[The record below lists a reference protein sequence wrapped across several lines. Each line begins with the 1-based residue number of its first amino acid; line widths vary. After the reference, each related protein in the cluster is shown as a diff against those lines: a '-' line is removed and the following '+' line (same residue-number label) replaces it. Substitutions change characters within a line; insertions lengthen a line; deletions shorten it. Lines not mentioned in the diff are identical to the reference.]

1 MVEVESHGAGPRRGR
16 VEGKVAIVTGAGS
29 TPGPGMATGRG
40 TAIVLADEG
49 ASVLV
54 CDIVGERAEQTC
66 AIIRERGG
74 VADSFVG
81 DTSTAAGCDAMVEA
95 AVGAFGTV
103 DILVNNIGV
112 SVAGNVVDTS
122 EQDWDRV
129 HRLSLK
135 AMFLAAKSAIP
146 VMAAKGSGAVVNIGS
161 IAATRG
167 GNYVAYAAAKGGVE
181 GLTVDMAYSHGR
193 QGIRV
198 NAVAPGHITTPL
210 LFSVVGVNAESDYRQ
225 RLAAASG
232 MLGTNGD
239 GWDVGRAAT
248 FLASD
253 EARWITGVVLPV
265 DAGATAVTPLMMAPH
280 LRAEIP
286 PEP

>member
-1 MVEVESHGAGPRRGR
+1 MNTDSTGPGPSRRGR
-16 VEGKVAIVTGAGS
+16 VAGKVAIVTGAGS

-40 TAIVLADEG
+40 CAIVLADEG

-54 CDIVGERAEQTC
+54 ADIAGDRAEQTC
-66 AIIRERGG
+66 EIIRGRGG
-74 VADSFVG
+74 IAHPFVG
-81 DTSTAAGCDAMVEA
+81 DTSRADGCAAMVDA
-95 AVGAFGTV
+95 AVAAFGTV

-122 EQDWDRV
+122 EEDWDRV
-129 HRLSLK
+129 HRLGLK
-135 AMFLAAKSAIP
+135 TMFLAAQAAVP
-146 VMAAKGSGAVVNIGS
+146 VMAAEGSGAVVNIGS

-181 GLTVDMAYSHGR
+181 ALTVDMAYSHGR

-210 LFSVVGVNAESDYRQ
+210 LFSVVGVNAESEYRQ

-232 MLGTNGD
+232 VLGTNGD

-265 DAGATAVTPLMMAPH
+265 GAGATTVTPLMMAPH
-280 LRAEIP
+280 LRAVPAPGE
-286 PEP
+286 